1 MKCIVTAGPTYEPLD
16 EVRRLTNFSTGK
28 LGTDLASHLADH
40 GHKVTLLRGYYATY
54 EKPTMVREVIPFTTT
69 LDLHDHLKQLSQNRP
84 DAVFH
89 AAAVNDFTFGQ
100 VWQRG
105 DSLNSASES
114 APSKQLI
121 PVAAGKIPTR
131 QPGLLVELKP
141 VVKILP
147 CLRAWLPQAILVGWK
162 YELDGN
168 RADALDKGWRQIEEC
183 QTNYCV
189 VNGRAYGEGFGL
201 LSAERAV
208 RHLENADLLKV
219 ALAGLLP

>member
-28 LGTDLASHLADH
+28 LGTELANYLARQ
-40 GHKVTLLRGYYATY
+40 GHEVTLLRGYYATC
-54 EKPTMVREVIPFTTT
+54 ERPILAQEVIPFTTT
-69 LDLHDHLKQLSQNRP
+69 LDLHDHLKQLSQNSP

-100 VWQRG
+100 IWQRG
-105 DSLNSASES
+105 DSLNPAPES
-114 APSKQLI
+114 APSNQLI

-131 QPGLLVELKP
+131 QQGLLVELKP

-208 RHLENADLLKV
+208 RHLENADLLKA
-219 ALAGLLP
+219 ALAGMLH